1 MKTEYEVVFMDI
13 NREELIQKIMDLW
26 WICSKKNTLMKRVI
40 FETLNNKRW
49 SYLRV
54 RDEWDKITCTYK
66 QEDLLKTDINSIKE
80 LETVV
85 EDFDIMVNIFRKLWL
100 VEKSYQETYREVWE
114 INGEIEF
121 MIDLWPWL
129 KPYIEIEWE
138 NEEVVKKY
146 SQLLWFNYDDWI
158 FGTSFQIYEKELW
171 LDYDFINWLKEI
183 TFDNI
188 PKKIYKK

>member
-1 MKTEYEVVFMDI
+1 
-13 NREELIQKIMDLW
+13 
-26 WICSKKNTLMKRVI
+26 
-40 FETLNNKRW
+40 
-49 SYLRV
+49 
-54 RDEWDKITCTYK
+54 
-66 QEDLLKTDINSIKE
+66 
-80 LETVV
+80 
-85 EDFDIMVNIFRKLWL
+85 
-100 VEKSYQETYREVWE
+100 
-114 INGEIEF
+114 